1 MHRLRL
7 ALAVAGITVC
17 GGLATAAPA
26 SATLGDLTCAI
37 NGQLYAS
44 PALTAGSTSSVTAN
58 ASLVGCV
65 STTGQTMTSGTL
77 VASGT
82 VTAASL
88 PINPCALL
96 FSLPVTGT
104 MTWNTGQQSTLAVT
118 FSTNPLAGTVG
129 AFGTVTSGPLAGDT
143 LIALPV
149 LATPNLNCLTAGLT
163 TLAVQLAVGTFA

>member
-7 ALAVAGITVC
+7 ALAVVGITFC

-26 SATLGDLTCAI
+26 SATLGDLTCTLNA
-37 NGQLYAS
+37 QLYFS
-44 PALTAGSTSSVTAN
+44 PALTAGSTSATTVSGN
-58 ASLVGCV
+58 AVGCV
-65 STTGQTMTSGTL
+65 SLTGQTMTSGA
-77 VASGT
+77 VAGSGT
-82 VTAASL
+82 TTAASL

-96 FSLPVTGT
+96 FSVTLT
-104 MTWNTGQQSTLAVT
+104 ATFTWNTGQQSTLTVT

-163 TLAVQLAVGTFA
+163 TLAGPLAVITFA